1 MKFLNEDLSK
11 QLIDIFG
18 QMSKSVNLALFT
30 KEGECYTCEET
41 RNLLSEVSMIS
52 DKIVLHEYDMVK
64 DADKAQTYGVDKTP
78 SLVILDENM
87 DYRGIKFFGIPAGH
101 EINSFISSILEVS
114 GSGEQLPDDISSRLE
129 AITNPMN
136 IKVFVTLSCPYCPG
150 AVSKAH
156 KLALENTNI
165 TSEMI
170 EAQTFNEMSNE
181 YDVSGVPK
189 IVINDKYE
197 FTGNQPIEV
206 FLENLEKAQK
216 EKLS

>member
-11 QLIDIFG
+11 QLTEIF
-18 QMSKSVNLALFT
+18 QSMPKNVNLALFT

-41 RNLLSEVSMIS
+41 KNLLSEVTMIS
-52 DKIVLHEYDMVK
+52 DKITLHEYDIHK
-64 DADKAQTYGVDKTP
+64 DSEIASKYSVDKTP
-78 SLVILDENM
+78 SLVVLDDNM
-87 DYRGIKFFGIPAGH
+87 DYKGIKFFGIPAGH

-114 GSGEQLPDDISSRLE
+114 GAGEDLPEEIKRRLE
-129 AITNPMN
+129 TITNPMN

-156 KLALENTNI
+156 KLALENSNI

-181 YDVSGVPK
+181 YNVSGVPK

-206 FLENLEKAQK
+206 FLENLEKAQN